1 MAGNPRE
8 LVLGNGARRSLT
20 CRAALAKLVFA
31 VWCCVIGSEKL
42 FPQYMHQFEPRS
54 KPRSAV
60 REKQL
65 SVELCVRF
73 LELCVRCQPLLHCLQ
88 EMALR
93 SFQSIFLQ
101 MIQEG
106 EGL

>member
-8 LVLGNGARRSLT
+8 LLLGNGLPRSLT
-20 CRAALAKLVFA
+20 CRAALAKRAFV

-42 FPQYMHQFEPRS
+42 FPQYMHQFEPHS
-54 KPRSAV
+54 KPRRAV

-65 SVELCVRF
+65 SV
-73 LELCVRCQPLLHCLQ
+73 ELCVRCQPLLHCLQ
-88 EMALR
+88 EMALL

-106 EGL
+106 GGL